1 MIRKYLLP
9 ALALAG
15 VMLGINVA
23 LRGAKTVTPA
33 APVSAAAQSPYKEF
47 VAGSGII
54 EASTDNIAIGTTV
67 PGVVSRVY
75 IEIGSKVKANAPL
88 FTIDDR
94 SQVAELALREAAVK
108 VAEAQLA
115 DAKDALA
122 FTENLTDKSVVSAED
137 KTKRLNVVRIAE
149 AQVELAKAQLSSAMT
164 EVDKLTVR
172 APVDGQVLQ
181 LKIHRGEFAA
191 TGLLA
196 TPLVI
201 FGKVDVLQ
209 VRVDVDENDAWR
221 IKDGAAATG
230 CLRGNKDIT
239 TELKFLRFEP
249 YVVPKKS
256 LTGDSTE
263 RVDTRVL
270 QVIYT
275 FEPKNLPLFVGQQ
288 MDAFIDAPERRFDS
302 PQRATAP

>member
-9 ALALAG
+9 VLAIAG
-15 VMLGINVA
+15 IMLGIAVA
-23 LRGAKTVTPA
+23 INGTKTTPA
-33 APVSAAAQSPYKEF
+33 APPVSAAPKSPYKEF

-54 EASTDNIAIGTTV
+54 EASTENIAVGTTV
-67 PGVVSRVY
+67 PGIVARIYV
-75 IEIGSKVKANAPL
+75 EIGSKVRTGSPL

-94 SQVAELALREAAVK
+94 TQVADLTLRETAVK

-115 DAKDALA
+115 DAKETLA
-122 FTENLTDKSVVSAED
+122 FNTGLVDKAAVSIED
-137 KTKRLNVVRIAE
+137 TTKRRNAVRIAE
-149 AQVELAKAQLSSAMT
+149 ALLEQARAQRAASMT
-164 EVDKLTVR
+164 ELDKLTVR

-181 LKIHRGEFAA
+181 LKVHLGEFAP
-191 TGLLA
+191 TGVLS
-196 TPLVI
+196 TPLVLI
-201 FGKVDVLQ
+201 GNVDTVQ

-221 IKDGAAATG
+221 IKAGAAATG

-239 TELKFLRFEP
+239 TPLKFVRFEP

-270 QVIYT
+270 QVIYS
-275 FEPKNLPLFVGQQ
+275 FDRGELPIFVGQQ
-288 MDAFIDAPERRFDS
+288 MDVFIDAPERKIS
-302 PQRATAP
+302 PPANDRPT